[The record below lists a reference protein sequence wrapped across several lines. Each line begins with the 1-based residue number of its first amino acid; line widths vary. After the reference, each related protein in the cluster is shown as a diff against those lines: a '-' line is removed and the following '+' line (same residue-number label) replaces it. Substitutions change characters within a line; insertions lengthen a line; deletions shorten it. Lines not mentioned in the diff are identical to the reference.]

1 MTSLG
6 RPWRAPALLLAAAW
20 LSACADD
27 VSRGGE
33 TQLPTRMIVQPE
45 DFLGPVPCL
54 DAPGAM
60 RSYQVTIFDV
70 TPDLLEE
77 GEEGSFPLPTSS
89 IVPCEL
95 AVGFQ
100 YVAPGHRYVAQV
112 AGFTA
117 AADTLRQP
125 APGFPAVVDGR
136 GRVVAPRWTTT
147 CHGSREALAA
157 ATQSGD
163 QGQGGQGGAPGDV
176 PWGALAVLN
185 AQVPIR
191 GCEPLQDLGES
202 PTGIVVRLDPTL
214 SGLRCGDAPGE
225 IASVTVEGAD
235 LPAGNHS
242 AACGDAIVVTPLP
255 AGQDVIVDVTARSAP
270 GVDTGAGGAG
280 GANTDPTETPA
291 TWVTR
296 CQARTATG
304 ALVPASCD
312 PLVPS
317 ASL

>member
-6 RPWRAPALLLAAAW
+6 RPQRAQALLLAAAW

-33 TQLPTRMIVQPE
+33 TQLPTRMIVQPA
-45 DFLGPVPCL
+45 DFLGQVPCL

-77 GEEGSFPLPTSS
+77 GVEGSFPLPTSS

-95 AVGFQ
+95 VVGFQ
-100 YVAPGHRYVAQV
+100 FVAPGHRYVAQV
-112 AGFTA
+112 AGFA
-117 AADTLRQP
+117 APAEELRQP
-125 APGFPAVVDGR
+125 SPGFPAVVDEAGL
-136 GRVVAPRWTTT
+136 VVAPRWTTT
-147 CHGSREALAA
+147 CHGSREALTA
-157 ATQSGD
+157 ATQSG
-163 QGQGGQGGAPGDV
+163 GTGGEGGAGADV
-176 PWGALAVLN
+176 AQGALAVLN

-214 SGLRCGDAPGE
+214 SGLRCGDGPGA
-225 IASVTVEGAD
+225 IASFTAEGPD
-235 LPAGNHS
+235 SPAGTYS
-242 AACGDAIVVTPLP
+242 AACGDAIVIAPLP
-255 AGQDVIVDVTARSAP
+255 PARDVTVDVIARGAEDP
-270 GVDTGAGGAG
+270 GAGGAG
-280 GANTDPTETPA
+280 GMGSDPTEAPG

-296 CQARTATG
+296 CQARTAAG
-304 ALVPASCD
+304 ALVPASCE

-317 ASL
+317 GSR